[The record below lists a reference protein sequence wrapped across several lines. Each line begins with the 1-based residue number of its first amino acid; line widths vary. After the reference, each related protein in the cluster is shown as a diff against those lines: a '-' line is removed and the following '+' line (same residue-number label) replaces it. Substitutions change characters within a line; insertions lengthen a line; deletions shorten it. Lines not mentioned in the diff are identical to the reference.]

1 MANHPATIRLVPAP
15 SASGVPAAVVQP
27 MVFNPQARV
36 CLACAVRK
44 QALFGVLDAAALE
57 RMHWRIADLQF
68 KPGAALYELGMAGD
82 AAFTV
87 REGVVRLE
95 RRDERGVRHVVRL
108 AGRGNL
114 IGMEAVL
121 GQTYA
126 ASAVACTPVKVCRL
140 PRELLDELAE
150 RDPELLRGLMRRWQQ
165 ALDDADE
172 WITELLSGTAR
183 WRMLRLLLKLSEY
196 GQADGRIWLPTR
208 QDMGAM
214 LGMTVETASR
224 LVSALKREQVLSAD
238 GGRQAVLDMVALMAA
253 LREAA
258 AAP

>member
-1 MANHPATIRLVPAP
+1 MAIDAA
-15 SASGVPAAVVQP
+15 AAVHR
-27 MVFNPQARV
+27 VFNPQAKV

-44 QALFGVLDAAALE
+44 QALFGLLDAQVLE
-57 RMHWRIADLQF
+57 RIHWRIADLQF
-68 KPGAALYELGMAGD
+68 KPGALLFQMGAGGE

-95 RRDERGVRHVVRL
+95 RLDERGERHVVRL
-108 AGRGNL
+108 VGRGDL
-114 IGMEAVL
+114 LGMEALL
-121 GQTYA
+121 GQSYA

-140 PRELLDELAE
+140 PRALVDELAE
-150 RDPELLRGLMRRWQQ
+150 QDAGLLRGLMRRWQQ

-196 GQADGRIWLPTR
+196 GDVQGRVWLPTR

-224 LVSALKREQVLSAD
+224 LVSALKREGVLRSD
-238 GGRQAVLDMVALMAA
+238 GARHAVLDMTALMAA
-253 LREAA
+253 LRQAA